1 MKKTDSLD
9 SGIRKLMKSI
19 HGEEIDEKIEAKMA
33 ELRGELESRSSP
45 AADLAPLMAA
55 VRENKERQQRL
66 ESGLNRLENIIR
78 KTEGTD
84 CDKLWSTLQNEIE
97 KLSSDLKE
105 QAAKDRDRIEDMQN
119 QLSGIKDMFKELHGI
134 QESLR
139 GFDARSMAR
148 EIEALKQKVSW
159 LQENQVPAN
168 VDELKERIEDI
179 EAQLRSRSDSPLII
193 E

>member
-9 SGIRKLMKSI
+9 SDIRKLMKSI